1 MNYGILYKKS
11 TDEDKNYFYFRENY
25 LIIYYDTSMIF
36 LDYSKTIIFLQFRN
50 LYPNKKN
57 VTSIENNSSITIHD

>member
-36 LDYSKTIIFLQFRN
+36 
-50 LYPNKKN
+50 
-57 VTSIENNSSITIHD
+57 

>member
-11 TDEDKNYFYFRENY
+11 TDEDKNYFYFRENC
-25 LIIYYDTSMIF
+25 LIIYYNASIFF

-57 VTSIENNSSITIHD
+57 VTSIEDNSSITIHD

>member
-11 TDEDKNYFYFRENY
+11 TNEDKNYFYFRENY

-57 VTSIENNSSITIHD
+57 VTSIEDNSSITIHD

>member
-57 VTSIENNSSITIHD
+57 VTSIEDNSSITIHD